1 MAPPEAPDAP
11 ANDTLVIVCAALGR
25 EVRAIAARR
34 GWQVDLVSINAAYH
48 LFPSKIEQA
57 VEAKLRESAGR
68 YERSVVVYGHCGA
81 FELDEILARYG
92 AVRPVGPHCYEM
104 YGGERF
110 AELLREDPGTYILT
124 DFLIRA
130 WDQLVVRGLKIDQH
144 PKLKSLLF
152 KHYHRLVY
160 FPQEPDEALVDKAHE
175 IADWL
180 ELPLEIDEPGYGDLE
195 ARLVAIIE
203 GGEQPIASM
212 TMGGYDVA
220 AYPIAE
226 RRGGAA

>member
-1 MAPPEAPDAP
+1 MAPPESSEAP

-34 GWQVDLVSINAAYH
+34 GWQVDMVSINAAYH
-48 LFPSKIEQA
+48 LFPTKIEEA
-57 VEAKLRESAGR
+57 VAAKLEESAGR
-68 YERSVVVYGHCGA
+68 YRRSVVVYGHCGA
-81 FELDEILARYG
+81 FELDDILSRYG

-110 AELLREDPGTYILT
+110 AELLREDPATYFLT

-130 WDQLVVRGLKIDQH
+130 WDPLVVRGLKIDQH
-144 PKLKSLLF
+144 PKLRSLLF
-152 KHYHRLVY
+152 RHYHRLVY
-160 FPQEPDEALVDKAHE
+160 FPQERDGALVEKAQE

-180 ELPLEIDEPGYGDLE
+180 ELPLQIEEPGYGDLE

-203 GGEQPIASM
+203 GGEQPVASM
-212 TMGGYDVA
+212 TMGGYDEA